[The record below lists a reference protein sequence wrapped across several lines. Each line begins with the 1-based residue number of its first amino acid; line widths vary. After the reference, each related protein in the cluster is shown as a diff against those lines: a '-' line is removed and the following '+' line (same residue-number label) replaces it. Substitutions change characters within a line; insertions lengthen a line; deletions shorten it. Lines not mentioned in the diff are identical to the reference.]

1 MENNKLDLTKIKAL
15 MEQIKELEEE
25 LKWEKEVALTYFRNM
40 TDEDKAL
47 TDCKLQGDGV
57 ILQYFPKSTSI
68 TVDTAKLKADGLY
81 EQYSKKTSKSD
92 FIKITSR

>member
-25 LKWEKEVALTYFRNM
+25 LKWEKEVALEYFRNM

-57 ILQYFPKSTSI
+57 TLQYFPKSTSKI
-68 TVDTAKLKADGLY
+68 VDTSKMKQDGIYNDYLKL
-81 EQYSKKTSKSD
+81 THKSD
-92 FIKITSR
+92 FVKITSR